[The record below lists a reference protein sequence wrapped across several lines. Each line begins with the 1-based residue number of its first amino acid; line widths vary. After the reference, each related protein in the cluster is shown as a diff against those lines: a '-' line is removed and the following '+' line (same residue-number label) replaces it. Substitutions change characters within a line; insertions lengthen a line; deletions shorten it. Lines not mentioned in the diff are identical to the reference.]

1 MAPPSALTQLGRRS
15 LTQLGQLSQLGQRSR
30 TTLSGRVRRVR
41 ASLQYAVQGGAAA
54 GISWYVAHDL
64 VGHRTPFFA
73 PISAVIVLGV
83 SAGQRLRRAIE
94 LVLGVAL
101 GILVGDALFYFI
113 GTGPWQIALGVVLA
127 VTAAVFLGGSAMLIN
142 QAGSS
147 AVLVATLATPA
158 HGIYYTRFLDALI
171 GGATGVVV
179 MALLLPVNPLTL
191 VKRAAQPALGALAD
205 GLGACADALVRR
217 DRDAAQAALDRLRQA
232 EAALGQFRDT
242 LVTAREA
249 ATLSPARWRAR
260 APLAQ
265 YLDSAVHVDRALRN
279 SRVLARR
286 TVALLRDEEPVPDAL
301 PAALRT
307 LADAVGALHQ
317 ELSDGREPNRTRE
330 LGLAAV
336 AQAGDAYR
344 AGLGFSGTVVVAQV
358 RSMATDLLRAT
369 GVDDRLAER
378 AVRRAAGK
386 LPATPP
392 RPAHPDRPPR

>member
-1 MAPPSALTQLGRRS
+1 MAAPSALTQLG
-15 LTQLGQLSQLGQRSR
+15 QRSK
-30 TTLSGRVRRVR
+30 TTLSERARRVR
-41 ASLQYAVQGGAAA
+41 AGALHAVQAGAAA

-73 PISAVIVLGV
+73 PISAVVVLGISV
-83 SAGQRLRRAIE
+83 GQRLRRAIE

-113 GTGPWQIALGVVLA
+113 GTGPVQIAAGVMLA
-127 VTAAVFLGGSAMLIN
+127 MVVAVFLGGSAMLIS

-147 AVLVATLATPA
+147 AVLVATLAPPA
-158 HGIYYTRFLDALI
+158 HGIYYTRFIDALI
-171 GGATGVVV
+171 GGVTGVAV

-191 VKRAAQPALGALAD
+191 VKKAARPALTTLAQ
-205 GLGACADALVRR
+205 GLRDCADALAGRR
-217 DRDAAQAALDRLRQA
+217 GETAQAVLERLRTA
-232 EAALGQFRDT
+232 ESTLGAFRDT

-265 YLDSAVHVDRALRN
+265 YLDSAVHVDRAMRN
-279 SRVLARR
+279 CRVLARR
-286 TVALLRDEEPVPDAL
+286 TVSLLRDEEPVPQAL

-307 LADAVGALHQ
+307 LAGAVAALQQ
-317 ELSDGREPNRTRE
+317 ELAGGDEPTTTRE
-330 LGLAAV
+330 RCLAAV
-336 AQAGDAYR
+336 LQAGDAYR

-358 RSMATDLLRAT
+358 RSMATDLLRGT
-369 GVDDRLAER
+369 GLDDRVAER

-386 LPATPP
+386 LPGPTP
-392 RPAHPDRPPR
+392 RPVRPDRAPS